1 MAKNYKRHTQG
12 IRFKR
17 ADFGDM
23 GLRAYQEQQKTIIDG
38 MKLQAAQHKEVR
50 DEYLTSTIDKA
61 RKERENRKELKAL
74 EDAVW
79 DNKELNEKIRADREI
94 DALKA
99 KGDDYAKSAAFWKDF
114 STTYSKQYAQA
125 FENITDAI
133 DLKYAQKIVGQQKG
147 SGGIYEQAITNSK
160 ILNNI
165 SSSGIINEVDKI
177 YIDPKNNGHFKRT
190 EHAHSLDIEK
200 RRSHNLNSILSSQ
213 LIEDSDKIITHLKD
227 ELEKFDPKNPDKKR
241 VKITKDNIE
250 DIIQQRSLEIMGN
263 LGMDPNSEGGKKFL
277 DHMWS
282 VATDEAFKRNKL
294 DWAKEDEDSL
304 YNPKTGLIAGL
315 KANIGKDKTIEWEDK
330 FNHTIKLY
338 QYRYVV
344 GEDGEASLQE
354 MNVKQAYSAVQ
365 DLLINEGIITRE
377 NFEKLNIAF
386 PGQARSPEVT
396 ADPTLDKRKLMW
408 ERHPDLRKD
417 ADASLLKKEL
427 ADNKQKTE
435 KEKIDDAVALTKIQ
449 EKVKSGELDP
459 NNRDQV
465 NAQIAGHTG
474 KPNTLDY
481 LNKLAVFNPK
491 QNGSLGYLVNEN
503 INNAYNNNDYQDYKE
518 AMQYLGKEDRQ
529 RFNEFTRQLDE
540 LNSSGASNKQV
551 RDFMEEFL
559 KGELGISDLNT
570 RTNATAGPMADA
582 MVQDFYFQYREI
594 ADDEK
599 YTSGRA
605 RVSAAFAKVIERYE
619 SKKGIYRQK
628 ADTSGANTVFPAML
642 GIVDEAKGLD
652 SDALQEKVA
661 EGWDV
666 LFDEIEAAEGDAGV
680 ANINLVDQ
688 DYVDISLNQIIN
700 GENVGSNAAI
710 DYLYYTQPVR
720 DKMFSK
726 TEILNKYLAAKGIKT
741 QVPLGALDRV
751 DKTAKNSIMNIGNYL
766 RMSDE
771 NKMRMQTYL
780 ETGVMPTAK
789 PKDVQNLEKNDA
801 IRQNFSL
808 ESQYSKREVKDMN
821 KNSRA
826 WWYNPALFGDHYDKN
841 K

>member
-17 ADFGDM
+17 ANFGDM
-23 GLRAYQEQQKTIIDG
+23 GLRAYQEQQKTIIDA
-38 MKLQAAQHKEVR
+38 MKLQAAQHKKVR
-50 DEYLTSTIDKA
+50 DDYLASDIDKA

-99 KGDDYAKSAAFWKDF
+99 KGDDYARSAAFWKDF

-125 FENITDAI
+125 FDTITDAI
-133 DLKYAQKIVGQQKG
+133 DLKYAQKIVAQQKG
-147 SGGIYEQAITNSK
+147 AGGIYEQAITNSK

-177 YIDPKNNGHFKRT
+177 YTDPKNNGHFKRT

-200 RRSHNLNSILSSQ
+200 RRSSNLNTILSEQ
-213 LIEDSDKIITHLKD
+213 LIQDSDKIITHLKD

-241 VKITKDNIE
+241 VEITKDNIE

-277 DHMWS
+277 EHMWN
-282 VATDEAFKRNKL
+282 VATDEAFKRHKIH
-294 DWAKEDEDSL
+294 WAKEDEDTL
-304 YNPKTGLIAGL
+304 YNQKDGLLVGL

-396 ADPTLDKRKLMW
+396 ADPTLDTRKLMW
-408 ERHPDLRKD
+408 QRHPDLRKD
-417 ADASLLKKEL
+417 ADASLLKKEK

-449 EKVKSGELDP
+449 EKVKSGDIDP
-459 NNRDQV
+459 NNSDQIGALI
-465 NAQIAGHTG
+465 NGHPG
-474 KPNTLDY
+474 KTETLDY
-481 LNKLAVFNPK
+481 LNKIKVFNPK
-491 QNGSLGYLVNEN
+491 QNDSLGYVVNAN
-503 INNAYNNNDYQDYKE
+503 INSAYNNNDYRAYKE

-529 RFNEFTRQLDE
+529 KFNEFTKRIDDLNRSGGSAKEIKTEFEKHVKADLKLNE
-540 LNSSGASNKQV
+540 LNDAEDPTVSSMIDVMQ
-551 RDFMEEFL
+551 
-559 KGELGISDLNT
+559 
-570 RTNATAGPMADA
+570 
-582 MVQDFYFQYREI
+582 QDFYFQERKFYAKGLRGAELVDAAI
-594 ADDEK
+594 MEVKAK
-599 YTSGRA
+599 YKEGTGLYLKEGSGN
-605 RVSAAFAKVIERYE
+605 S
-619 SKKGIYRQK
+619 
-628 ADTSGANTVFPAML
+628 TVFPAMKGKYDPSKAITREQL
-642 GIVDEAKGLD
+642 DKKLNEGGGDWNNLFKTVEASQKSESPIHIL
-652 SDALQEKVA
+652 
-661 EGWDV
+661 
-666 LFDEIEAAEGDAGV
+666 
-680 ANINLVDQ
+680 DQ
-688 DYVDISLNQIIN
+688 DWVERNLRNTVYGKNI
-700 GENVGSNAAI
+700 ESNETI
-710 DYLYYTQPVR
+710 DYLYYTQPIR

-741 QVPLGALDRV
+741 QVPLGALDKV
-751 DKTAKNSIMNIGNYL
+751 DRDVIKNAQININNYH

-771 NKMRMQTYL
+771 NKMRMKTYL
-780 ETGVMPTAK
+780 ETGVMLTAK
-789 PKDVQNLEKNDA
+789 PKDVQNLEKNDQ
-801 IRQNFSL
+801 IRKNYLNSPEYKRTQL
-808 ESQYSKREVKDMN
+808 EEIRLKQLEKK
-821 KNSRA
+821 K
-826 WWYNPALFGDHYDKN
+826 
-841 K
+841 

>member
-1 MAKNYKRHTQG
+1 MAKNYKRHAQG
-12 IRFKR
+12 QRFKR
-17 ADFGDM
+17 TDFGDM

-38 MKLQAAQHKEVR
+38 MKLQAAQHKNVR

-165 SSSGIINEVDKI
+165 SSSGIINEVDRI
-177 YIDPKNNGHFKRT
+177 YTDPKNNGHFKRT

-200 RRSHNLNSILSSQ
+200 RRSHNLNNILSSQ

-263 LGMDPNSEGGKKFL
+263 LGMDPNSEGGQKFL

-282 VATDEAFKRNKL
+282 VATDESFKRNKL
-294 DWAKEDEDSL
+294 DWAKEDENSL
-304 YNPKTGLIAGL
+304 YDPKTGLIAGL
-315 KANIGKDKTIEWEDK
+315 KANTNNPIEWEDK

-338 QYRYVV
+338 QHRYVV
-344 GEDGEASLQE
+344 GENGEASLQE

-377 NFEKLNIAF
+377 TFDKLNIAF
-386 PGQARSPEVT
+386 PGQVRSAEVT

-408 ERHPDLRKD
+408 ERHPELRKE
-417 ADASLLKKEL
+417 ADASLLKKEK
-427 ADNKQKTE
+427 ADNKQKKE
-435 KEKIDDAVALTKIQ
+435 KETVDDAVALTKIQ
-449 EKVKSGELDP
+449 TKIESGEIDP
-459 NNRDQV
+459 NNSDQIG
-465 NAQIAGHTG
+465 ALIDGHPG
-474 KPNTLDY
+474 KTETLDY
-481 LNKLAVFNPK
+481 LNKLKVFNPK

-503 INNAYNNNDYQDYKE
+503 INSAYNNNDYNGYKE

-529 RFNEFTRQLDE
+529 KFNEFTRQLDE
-540 LNSSGASNKQV
+540 LNSSGASNKKV
-551 RDFMEEFL
+551 RDFMEDFL
-559 KGELGISDLNT
+559 KGKLGISDLNT

-594 ADDEK
+594 ADDKK

-619 SKKGIYRQK
+619 SENGIYRQK
-628 ADTSGANTVFPAML
+628 PDTSGANTVFPAML
-642 GIVDEAKGLD
+642 GIVKDEAKGLD
-652 SDALQEKVA
+652 SEALQEKVA

-666 LFDEIEAAEGDAGV
+666 LFDDIEAAEGDAGV
-680 ANINLVDQ
+680 ANIHLVDQ

-710 DYLYYTQPVR
+710 DYLYYAQPVR

-751 DKTAKNSIMNIGNYL
+751 TNTAKNSIINIGNFHK
-766 RMSDE
+766 MSDE
-771 NKMRMQTYL
+771 NKMRAQVYL
-780 ETGVMPTAK
+780 ELLNTYGGQIPFKQDSYTIES
-789 PKDVQNLEKNDA
+789 DG
-801 IRQNFSL
+801 IRMN
-808 ESQYSKREVKDMN
+808 YMNRYIYKRSYE
-821 KNSRA
+821 
-826 WWYNPALFGDHYDKN
+826 
-841 K
+841 

>member
-12 IRFKR
+12 QRFKR

-23 GLRAYQEQQKTIIDG
+23 GLRAYQQQQKTIIDG

-50 DEYLTSTIDKA
+50 DEYLAGDIDKS
-61 RKERENRKELKAL
+61 RKEKEHREKLKAL

-94 DALKA
+94 DALKEKA
-99 KGDDYAKSAAFWKDF
+99 KDYGKSAAFWKDF
-114 STTYSKQYAQA
+114 STTYAGQYAKA
-125 FENITDAI
+125 FQDIHGAI
-133 DLKYAQKIVGQQKG
+133 DLKYAQKIAAQQKG
-147 SGGIYEQAITNSK
+147 AGGIYEQAITNSK

-177 YIDPKNNGHFKRT
+177 YTDPKNNGHFKRT

-200 RRSHNLNSILSSQ
+200 RRSSNLNTILSEQ
-213 LIEDSDKIITHLKD
+213 LIQDSDKIITHLKD

-277 DHMWS
+277 EHMWN

-365 DLLINEGIITRE
+365 DLLIDEGIITRE

-427 ADNKQKTE
+427 ADNEQKTE
-435 KEKIDDAVALTKIQ
+435 REKVDDTVSLAKIQ
-449 EKVKSGELDP
+449 TKVESGEIDP
-459 NNRDQV
+459 NNEDQIGALI
-465 NAQIAGHTG
+465 NGHPG
-474 KPNTLDY
+474 KTETLDY
-481 LNKLAVFNPK
+481 LNKIKIFNPK
-491 QNGSLGYLVNEN
+491 QNGSLGYVVNAN
-503 INNAYNNNDYQDYKE
+503 INSAYNNNDYIAYKE

-529 RFNEFTRQLDE
+529 QFNEFTKRIDDLNRSGGSAKEIKTEFEKHVESDLKLNE
-540 LNSSGASNKQV
+540 LNDAEDPTVSSIIDVMQ
-551 RDFMEEFL
+551 
-559 KGELGISDLNT
+559 
-570 RTNATAGPMADA
+570 
-582 MVQDFYFQYREI
+582 QDFYFQERKFYAKGLRGAELVDTAI
-594 ADDEK
+594 MEVKAK
-599 YTSGRA
+599 YKEGKGLYLKEGSGN
-605 RVSAAFAKVIERYE
+605 S
-619 SKKGIYRQK
+619 
-628 ADTSGANTVFPAML
+628 TVFPAMKGKYDPSKAITREQL
-642 GIVDEAKGLD
+642 DKKLAKGWDNLFTD
-652 SDALQEKVA
+652 VEKSLEREDVA
-661 EGWDV
+661 D
-666 LFDEIEAAEGDAGV
+666 LH
-680 ANINLVDQ
+680 LLDQ
-688 DYVDISLNQIIN
+688 DWVERNLRNTVYGRNI
-700 GENVGSNAAI
+700 ESNETI
-710 DYLYYTQPVR
+710 DYLYYNQPVR
-720 DKMFSK
+720 SEMLSK

-741 QVPLGALDRV
+741 QVPLGALDYA
-751 DKTAKNSIMNIGNYL
+751 DTTAKLININVNGYHK
-766 RMSDE
+766 MSDVNKARMKVYFEFLKTMPDGKMPFKPDAYTIE
-771 NKMRMQTYL
+771 NDR
-780 ETGVMPTAK
+780 
-789 PKDVQNLEKNDA
+789 
-801 IRQNFSL
+801 IRLNYL
-808 ESQYSKREVKDMN
+808 ESQHPNYED
-821 KNSRA
+821 
-826 WWYNPALFGDHYDKN
+826 LQQ
-841 K
+841 